1 KGLKGILITLFST
14 LWYISTWYVYFFT
27 LPFSKGHSLNFNPD
41 PMVAAIIGT
50 ICIPLVTSIIFV
62 LVCKFFKQNGIA
74 TIVASIVIGITVL
87 GSILPASSFPESMVI
102 IPFYVSLAIIPI
114 LIADIM
120 ANYSAVQK
128 DLIGDKNNNKKIN
141 FKNLHLFLLIGAG
154 IIVGLAYYTFNF
166 PMLTIVFMKLF
177 GLPIT
182 IDNLANNF
190 IDSLTFIGQYNINKN
205 LILIFTMVG
214 GIMGALGTVMVL
226 KANSIYNSS
235 KDISK
240 FLRIDKHSGHLPK

>member
-1 KGLKGILITLFST
+1 
-14 LWYISTWYVYFFT
+14 
-27 LPFSKGHSLNFNPD
+27 
-41 PMVAAIIGT
+41 
-50 ICIPLVTSIIFV
+50 
-62 LVCKFFKQNGIA
+62 
-74 TIVASIVIGITVL
+74 
-87 GSILPASSFPESMVI
+87 
-102 IPFYVSLAIIPI
+102 
-114 LIADIM
+114 
-120 ANYSAVQK
+120 
-128 DLIGDKNNNKKIN
+128 
-141 FKNLHLFLLIGAG
+141 
-154 IIVGLAYYTFNF
+154 
-166 PMLTIVFMKLF
+166 MLTIVFIKLF
-177 GLPIT
+177 GLPVT